1 MSATLAPAVSPKR
14 LLSLVA
20 LACVA
25 ASVLVSA
32 APAGSIDD
40 GDPCPKNGANDLVC
54 PPGTEGVAY
63 SIKFHADEDPP
74 CAPGDDKWTATNG
87 SVPPGLSLAENG
99 QLSGTP
105 TQAGTYSFWIE
116 MKLPD
121 YWYPEENRGCSSRD
135 NSEERVSITINPGIP
150 KLTIGPESTTPGT
163 VGTPYSLQMTA
174 SVGDPKQWSINSGT
188 LPTGLTIDPSTGL
201 ISGTPAAAGSYTFE
215 VLAKVIADTRTD
227 TKVLG
232 IVVRDALAIVADE
245 PFSETPRAAA
255 EVTAP
260 FTTTFGATGGDG
272 VYTWALAS
280 GVLPTGL
287 AMTGATIE
295 GTPRV
300 AGDYRFVVRLTD
312 AEGRA
317 ASYAARITV
326 AAKLLITTRTLPL
339 ATAGKRYRTK
349 LATTGGVKPTTW
361 KLVSGPLPRGV
372 RLDRTLGVLSGKP
385 TKPGRYRI
393 RLEVVDELDVFSTRS
408 LTLVVK
414 AAPKPKK
421 PKK

>member
-1 MSATLAPAVSPKR
+1 
-14 LLSLVA
+14 
-20 LACVA
+20 
-25 ASVLVSA
+25 
-32 APAGSIDD
+32 
-40 GDPCPKNGANDLVC
+40 
-54 PPGTEGVAY
+54 
-63 SIKFHADEDPP
+63 
-74 CAPGDDKWTATNG
+74 
-87 SVPPGLSLAENG
+87 
-99 QLSGTP
+99 
-105 TQAGTYSFWIE
+105 
-116 MKLPD
+116 
-121 YWYPEENRGCSSRD
+121 
-135 NSEERVSITINPGIP
+135 
-150 KLTIGPESTTPGT
+150 
-163 VGTPYSLQMTA
+163 MTA

-393 RLEVVDELDVFSTRS
+393 TLEVVDELDVFSTRS

>member
-1 MSATLAPAVSPKR
+1 
-14 LLSLVA
+14 
-20 LACVA
+20 
-25 ASVLVSA
+25 
-32 APAGSIDD
+32 
-40 GDPCPKNGANDLVC
+40 
-54 PPGTEGVAY
+54 
-63 SIKFHADEDPP
+63 
-74 CAPGDDKWTATNG
+74 
-87 SVPPGLSLAENG
+87 
-99 QLSGTP
+99 
-105 TQAGTYSFWIE
+105 